1 MKKIIY
7 ILLIAFST
15 SLALTSCTEEEVKP
29 KPQLTNPAGG
39 ASTPG
44 QL

>member
-15 SLALTSCTEEEVKP
+15 SMVFTGCTEEEV
-29 KPQLTNPAGG
+29 LPAQGDNGG
-39 ASTPG
+39 TYPSDPVR
-44 QL
+44 